1 MKCLC
6 KEYKAKGKVEQDPE
20 EVSAEKDGDENKE
33 LTKSS
38 TDTETQSFFAL
49 AALCSMYLPSVVGNQ
64 EQKIFLVNGMTSL
77 ATKIL
82 VLILALTLA
91 ASGLQ
96 PHIHKRPFLLF
107 CVERNSS
114 LLNQTEIRPCSMSEQ
129 NCLPIRNMTQEERF
143 VTALNTLKNALEEYD
158 YAIDTIDDAIVA
170 EDRESRNFFPK
181 NLTNTAPLLDY
192 IKGLKSEYEDKL
204 SSLGIGKAHQKIR
217 ICEDNETP
225 LRVSILVSLL
235 VIVTLAT
242 CATYRLHRIAD
253 YKVNRN
259 QSEFAKCFIM
269 TLSSARVLTDNNNS
283 RSSSIRLNACLVAYP
298 APGSG

>member
-1 MKCLC
+1 MLVVTLASLYLLVLIAGLIGIYIFPALFLCFWMNYGTMKCIC

-20 EVSAEKDGDENKE
+20 DGSADTNSEEKG
-33 LTKSS
+33 LTKGS
-38 TDTETQSFFAL
+38 TETQSFFAL

-64 EQKIFLVNGMTSL
+64 EQKIFLVNGMASL

-82 VLILALTLA
+82 VLILAVTLA

-114 LLNQTEIRPCSMSEQ
+114 LLLQKEIRPCSISER

-143 VTALNTLKNALEEYD
+143 VTALSTLKNALEDYD
-158 YAIDTIDDAIVA
+158 YAIDTIDDAVVA
-170 EDRESRNFFPK
+170 EHRESRDFFPK
-181 NLTNTAPLLDY
+181 NLTDTLPLLGK
-192 IKGLKSEYEDKL
+192 IKDLKSQYEKKL
-204 SSLGIGKAHQKIR
+204 SALGIGKAHQKIR
-217 ICEDNETP
+217 ICEDDETT

-235 VIVTLAT
+235 VIVTLAI

-253 YKVNRN
+253 YKVNLN
-259 QSEFAKCFIM
+259 QF
-269 TLSSARVLTDNNNS
+269 
-283 RSSSIRLNACLVAYP
+283 
-298 APGSG
+298 